1 MGGSRSGGKGMC
13 WGGAERWRLEEARPP
28 PDREEGFPT
37 FPLGKAGRS
46 PLFSV
51 SPSFPNLP
59 DWEGPKQRVF
69 FVVKKA
75 GGLPSFR
82 SGKSEWSLRG
92 RRRPHTRPPPR
103 PTPTHT
109 SANCLCVPIYVKMV
123 ASPAGGRQRGPDGSR
138 TRAGK
143 SVGGRLRRRRDSDGG
158 DSDGGSTPGV
168 VRACAGHL
176 CGSRAGRVDSGGGG
190 GGGGGQLLERVRDS
204 A

>member
-92 RRRPHTRPPPR
+92 RTRPPPLRPGRAGVGPAPFAPGRRVGRRVGRRGHASPAQHTRPPPR

-123 ASPAGGRQRGPDGSR
+123 ASPAGGRLRGPDGSR

-143 SVGGRLRRRRDSDGG
+143 SARTKVSLRGMSSLGRGCQR
-158 DSDGGSTPGV
+158 
-168 VRACAGHL
+168 
-176 CGSRAGRVDSGGGG
+176 
-190 GGGGGQLLERVRDS
+190 
-204 A
+204 